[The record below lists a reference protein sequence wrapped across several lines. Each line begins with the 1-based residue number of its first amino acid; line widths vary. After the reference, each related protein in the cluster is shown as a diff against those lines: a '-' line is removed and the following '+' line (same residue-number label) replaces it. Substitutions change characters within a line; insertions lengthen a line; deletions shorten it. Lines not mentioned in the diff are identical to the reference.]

1 METSKDKSKTV
12 LVVGGMGF
20 IGHQVTRIL
29 IDGHHDVHVMDSC
42 TRYTA
47 STESETC
54 YQERLEKRHLA
65 VRGATLHTTD
75 ILDAANVSKVIREVA
90 PQTIIHLASIPV
102 AGIALRDP
110 RGTTAPMVT
119 GTANLLEAARENRT
133 SRFVYVSS
141 SMVYGDF
148 ETTPAPET
156 HPTNC
161 RDIYGNLK
169 LASERLAQAYHSLH
183 DMDCVTVRPM
193 AVYGPTGN
201 EEFVITKFVRAAI
214 DGRPLII
221 NGEDTCLDLTFVDDT
236 AQGIVPAAT
245 HCHCTQC
252 PPPDATRR
260 TRLSGELDIVIK
272 ILPDAPH
279 RARTRQSLP
288 TRRPRHEV
296 VDHRPRI
303 DPVDQHLPH
312 RSTDGKIDIE
322 GLRTFQNALER
333 GDTFNHAFL

>member
-1 METSKDKSKTV
+1 MKTSKDKSKTV

-29 IDGHHDVHVMDSC
+29 IDGNHDVHVMDC
-42 TRYTA
+42 CKRYTA
-47 STESETC
+47 STESETS
-54 YQERLEKRHLA
+54 YQERLRKRHLA

-110 RGTTAPMVT
+110 RGTTAQMVT

-236 AQGIVPAAT
+236 AQGIVLAAT
-245 HCHCTQC
+245 HPAGSNGIFNVT
-252 PPPDATRR
+252 AGRSRR
-260 TRLSGELDIVIK
+260 LVEVAEILSRLVGDVEIILQPRESHYPKRGGLVI
-272 ILPDAPH
+272 DE
-279 RARTRQSLP
+279 ARCRLGYSPKFDL
-288 TRRPRHEV
+288 E
-296 VDHRPRI
+296 
-303 DPVDQHLPH
+303 
-312 RSTDGKIDIE
+312 DGLAKMV
-322 GLRTFQNALER
+322 NAYL
-333 GDTFNHAFL
+333 